1 MNAIDGN
8 QHGATKHR
16 RRTQLR
22 QSPSAETLVIQSEH
36 GSGYQIID
44 VADYDPKTMK
54 LFNGLFRRPRHL
66 TGDSNHA

>member
-22 QSPSAETLVIQSEH
+22 QSSSAETVVIESEH
-36 GSGYQIID
+36 GAGYQIID
-44 VADYDPKTMK
+44 VADFDPKTMK
-54 LFNGLFRRPRHL
+54 RFYGLFRRLRHL
-66 TGDSNHA
+66 TGDSDHA